1 MQSIDCVHSFSSTR
15 TQYEAGEKKVAS
27 GILFF
32 DNYITLT
39 HLTFQAVLTA
49 VSLHY
54 DLLMMQQKEARRKH
68 PCVLPKK
75 VAFLV

>member
-32 DNYITLT
+32 DNYIRPLNGLT
-39 HLTFQAVLTA
+39 HCLDLDLNGLLT
-49 VSLHY
+49 
-54 DLLMMQQKEARRKH
+54 RRN
-68 PCVLPKK
+68 
-75 VAFLV
+75 F

>member
-32 DNYITLT
+32 DNYIRPLNGLT

-49 VSLHY
+49 VSLLQY
-54 DLLMMQQKEARRKH
+54 LSALG
-68 PCVLPKK
+68 
-75 VAFLV
+75 F

>member
-32 DNYITLT
+32 DNYITIT

-49 VSLHY
+49 VSLY
-54 DLLMMQQKEARRKH
+54 DRIGFYQLDNPDSKKLRGPLYASKE
-68 PCVLPKK
+68 
-75 VAFLV
+75 